1 MKYKKYILTDDMELQ
16 EKSSLPNHNIDYVRK
31 YFEDSDYG
39 RRERKIVQM
48 IHQQQLT
55 GNSLDISL
63 GNIVKILY
71 VNDSFYDQ
79 EFLITIDNLDS
90 LSDKE
95 YNKLSRNVSN
105 GLEQLHNMCIIYIDL
120 HMFNIGYSKLDEKFK
135 IFDFNMSGTVEG
147 GNGKCNYK
155 SWDLKPFDGILFKNA
170 ENNIL
175 GELCWMVP
183 ECEIKIKEITQEVNK
198 KFKGKSESVRKNKIK
213 SEISKL
219 CRKTE
224 SCFSNFENLDK
235 REFDFYLKMILLEEV
250 FTKKHKPSVI
260 TKFKTV

>member
-1 MKYKKYILTDDMELQ
+1 MKHKKYILTDEMDLKE
-16 EKSSLPNHNIDYVRK
+16 ETSLPNHNIDYVRK

-39 RRERKIVQM
+39 KREKKIVQM
-48 IHQQQLT
+48 IHQQQLS
-55 GNSLDISL
+55 GNSLA
-63 GNIVKILY
+63 NIVKILY

-95 YNKLSRNVSN
+95 YNKLSRNVSK

-120 HMFNIGYSKLDEKFK
+120 HMFNIGYSELDEKFK
-135 IFDFNMSGTVEG
+135 IFDFNMSGSVIKNKGT
-147 GNGKCNYK
+147 CNYK
-155 SWDLKPFDGILFKNA
+155 LWDLKPFDGILFKNA
-170 ENNIL
+170 ENYIL
-175 GELCWMVP
+175 GELCWMFP
-183 ECEIKIKEITQEVNK
+183 DCEIKIKEITKEINT
-198 KFKGKSESVRKNKIK
+198 KFKDKPESVRKNKIK

-235 REFDFYLKMILLEEV
+235 REFDFYLKMLLLEEV
-250 FTKKHKPSVI
+250 FTKKHKPSVV
-260 TKFKTV
+260 TKFKNI